1 MLWEVAMRRTGFVL
15 AGVVGV
21 VLVASPAEA
30 FAHNAVRNP
39 YLHAVLDVLTLAV
52 VSAPLWTAYL
62 WGARRRGM
70 LMALIAVV
78 QLPVAVVGF
87 VPIANPV
94 LHAVAL
100 VAGLGLTVVSLW
112 AVRRATRPAGRVV
125 EGPAR

>member
-1 MLWEVAMRRTGFVL
+1 MRRVGFVL
-15 AGVVGV
+15 LGVVGLL
-21 VLVASPAEA
+21 LVGSPAQA

-62 WGARRRGM
+62 WGARRPG
-70 LMALIAVV
+70 LLVALIAVV
-78 QLPVAVVGF
+78 QVPVAVVGF
-87 VPIANPV
+87 MPIASPV

-100 VAGLGLTVVSLW
+100 VAGLGMTGLSLW
-112 AVRRATRPAGRVV
+112 AVRRATRPGMQAV

>member
-39 YLHAVLDVLTLAV
+39 YLHVVLDV
-52 VSAPLWTAYL
+52 
-62 WGARRRGM
+62 
-70 LMALIAVV
+70 
-78 QLPVAVVGF
+78 LPVAVVGF

>member
-39 YLHAVLDVLTLAV
+39 YLHVVLDVLTLAV
-52 VSAPLWTAYL
+52 VLAPLWTAYL

-78 QLPVAVVGF
+78 
-87 VPIANPV
+87 
-94 LHAVAL
+94 L